1 MFTII
6 CIGRIDFLLAVLN
19 GLAMITGENSP
30 SGFYAMISLGLL
42 CGVLIVLFRGVVY
55 QKLELQ
61 WVLVG
66 WLLFEVMFVPKV
78 SVVVEDI
85 YTGNTQTVANVPLG
99 PAAIGSLTSTV
110 GISLANAFGTAFS
123 YPSMTTNGYMDSLTL
138 INSIR
143 DMDYGGA
150 NDGDPA
156 ANVPNVDYQRSIRG
170 YLKDCVLYSISM
182 QLPSSLTWEK
192 LRESSN
198 LLQDINVASGTWF
211 TTLYIDGSQSGQT
224 LTCTDAYNALS
235 QGIQSKF
242 LPAWEAYIGSKLGL
256 TDTQTAMQGAL
267 DSLLGGGRD
276 AQTFMIN
283 AVIKKEL
290 ELADLGFQEE
300 VNNEAGIAMRV
311 QAMEQRRTA
320 WASEQS
326 LWGEMARP
334 AIAFIEGFF
343 YAASPFAAFMFC
355 LGAVGISLFGR
366 YLLLA
371 LWIQLWTPVLAIA
384 NLYLQVAAANNLQK
398 IAAAGTDPISLVGLD
413 SLWTDTASYLALGG
427 MMMAATPLLSLIL
440 ITGSYFA
447 LTGLSN
453 RISGGD
459 HVDPRIQSP
468 DLVGPAP
475 VASTGAM
482 ASQSALYTH
491 DPSFG
496 LHATGSEQLAPKIDL
511 GHSLSNTIQSR
522 ASHVQEISERLVR
535 EMFSGV
541 DVSRKD
547 GVEGFISS
555 YQGQSQ
561 RSSSTESDRVLQG
574 LAQSVVNDQSRY
586 KELST
591 TDAAAL
597 SGAVALGLMGAGSGG
612 QVRDA
617 LQNVQ
622 GASDGERKAW
632 ALRIDQLGRR
642 EVGHGAELARAIVH
656 DEQQGSHSQLS
667 RALGN
672 QYGTRWADA
681 MASVISA
688 QKSFDEAAGLSQ
700 SLDLHQTLPALAYGH
715 VAEQTGTTQEL
726 LNMVSAHHLDR
737 MKVSEIAGT
746 FIRRK
751 WSPNRQHAL
760 AAAAAVVLNSGGEDS
775 AMDLIRYSAKHFG
788 SLDEELRN
796 PRESSTSLQP
806 IDTALSEARAAEI
819 KEHVVSEVPDSSAL
833 SKQVDDGLQIFGE
846 AGSDA
851 LRQRGEKAVQEF
863 FRASKDADQYFADKA
878 MADLDK
884 VAAIEQGNAVDSTWQ
899 DTRGLLRYLQEQKLL
914 HQLTSTTGENFTH
927 SLETAASR
935 GHSRYEE
942 VLAKT
947 HNKALATA
955 AGLAAG
961 ASGLV
966 DGWNNFQADKYNDA
980 LRYARSQGLPEPAA
994 KFFATESKLPYGS
1007 VPEMVKAESGLD
1019 PEVNQLE
1026 ADVKQVVG
1034 DRGVEALKRAA
1045 VAPEMQRDRYLHDA
1059 LTLYRRQEAIAGH

>member
-1 MFTII
+1 
-6 CIGRIDFLLAVLN
+6 
-19 GLAMITGENSP
+19 
-30 SGFYAMISLGLL
+30 
-42 CGVLIVLFRGVVY
+42 
-55 QKLELQ
+55 
-61 WVLVG
+61 
-66 WLLFEVMFVPKV
+66 
-78 SVVVEDI
+78 
-85 YTGNTQTVANVPLG
+85 
-99 PAAIGSLTSTV
+99 
-110 GISLANAFGTAFS
+110 
-123 YPSMTTNGYMDSLTL
+123 MDSLTL
-138 INSIR
+138 INAIR
-143 DMDYGGA
+143 DMDYGAA
-150 NDGDPA
+150 NSGDPTGNA
-156 ANVPNVDYQRSIRG
+156 PNVDYQRSIRN
-170 YLKDCVLYSISM
+170 YLKNCVLYSISM
-182 QLPSSLTWEK
+182 QLPTSLTWEK
-192 LRESSN
+192 LRDSAN

-211 TTLYIDGSQSGQT
+211 TTLYIDGSQAGQT

-242 LPAWEAYIGSKLGL
+242 LPAWQAYIGSKLGL

-384 NLYLQVAAANNLQK
+384 NLYLQVAAASNLQK

-475 VASTGAM
+475 VASTGAL
-482 ASQSALYTH
+482 ASQSPQFSQ

-496 LHATGSEQLAPKIDL
+496 LHTTGAEQLAPKIDL
-511 GHSLSNTIQSR
+511 GRSLSSTIQSR
-522 ASHVQEISERLVR
+522 ASHVQETSERLIR
-535 EMFSGV
+535 EMFSSV

-555 YQGQSQ
+555 YQGQSY
-561 RSSSTESDRVLQG
+561 RSASTESDRVLEG
-574 LAQSVVNDQSRY
+574 LGRSVVDDAQRY
-586 KELST
+586 K
-591 TDAAAL
+591 AL
-597 SGAVALGLMGAGSGG
+597 SNADVNALNGAVALGLMGAGSGA
-612 QVRDA
+612 QVQNA

-622 GASDGERKAW
+622 GATDGERTNW
-632 ALRIDQLGRR
+632 ARRIDQLARR
-642 EVGHGAELARAIVH
+642 ETGHGAELARAIVH
-656 DEQQGSHSQLS
+656 DEQHGSHGQLS

-672 QYGTRWADA
+672 QFGKHWADA
-681 MASVISA
+681 MASVMSA

-700 SLDLHQTLPALAYGH
+700 SMDVHQTLPALAYGH

-737 MKVSEIAGT
+737 MAVSEIAGT

-751 WSPNRQHAL
+751 WSPNQQHAL

-788 SLDEELRN
+788 ALEEDLRN
-796 PRESSTSLQP
+796 PRDNATIVDPIGADLSTGLKGDDVKKHLMS
-806 IDTALSEARAAEI
+806 D
-819 KEHVVSEVPDSSAL
+819 VPDSGAL
-833 SKQVDDGLQIFGE
+833 SRQVDDGINLLGVPGSVALRE
-846 AGSDA
+846 AG
-851 LRQRGEKAVQEF
+851 EKEVREF
-863 FRASKDADQYFADKA
+863 FKAQKDGDQFRADKA
-878 MADLDK
+878 MAELDRI
-884 VAAIEQGNAVDSTWQ
+884 ATIEQGNAVDSTWQ
-899 DTRGLLRYLQEQKLL
+899 DTRSLLRYLQEQKLL
-914 HQLTSTTGENFTH
+914 HQLQSTVGDNVGH
-927 SLETAASR
+927 SLSTAASR

-966 DGWNNFQADKYNDA
+966 DGWENFEADKYSEA
-980 LRYARSQGLPEPAA
+980 LQYARSQGLPEAA
-994 KFFATESKLPYGS
+994 SRFFAAESKLPYGS
-1007 VPEMVKAESGLD
+1007 VPEMVKAEFGLD
-1019 PEVNQLE
+1019 AELNQLE
-1026 ADVKQVVG
+1026 AGAKQVVG

-1045 VAPEMQRDRYLHDA
+1045 VAPDMQRDRYVRDA
-1059 LTLYRRQEAIAGH
+1059 VTLARRQEALATH